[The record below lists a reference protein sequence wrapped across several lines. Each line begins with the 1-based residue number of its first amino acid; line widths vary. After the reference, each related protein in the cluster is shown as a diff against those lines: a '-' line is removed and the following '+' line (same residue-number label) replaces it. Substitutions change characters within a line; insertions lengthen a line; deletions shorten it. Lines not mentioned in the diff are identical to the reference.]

1 MNSATLIVCPN
12 NKFIGESMIAFSI
25 ILYLTLQYAGPEV
38 RWVDSQKNVF
48 RMSSRL
54 VSSVLTGD
62 QHLHNFF
69 QTTSGLMTP
78 PQTPTIVN
86 GAATPNPFAN
96 AFSSAINN
104 PSAGGGGL
112 STSSSG
118 VMVENGLAGEGLAGA
133 YRKRTESGSGDVGG
147 ELVVQ
152 SGGGIDTLSAIS
164 AISAISPAISTPKSS
179 RSSSVSTLVG
189 SGSIRTGPSD
199 AETVRNLKVTVLKSI
214 IISK

>member
-1 MNSATLIVCPN
+1 
-12 NKFIGESMIAFSI
+12 
-25 ILYLTLQYAGPEV
+25 
-38 RWVDSQKNVF
+38 
-48 RMSSRL
+48 MSSRL

-69 QTTSGLMTP
+69 HSTSGLMTP
-78 PQTPTIVN
+78 PQTPTVVN
-86 GAATPNPFAN
+86 GSTTPNPFAS
-96 AFSSAINN
+96 AFSSAITNG
-104 PSAGGGGL
+104 SSGSGGGL

-133 YRKRTESGSGDVGG
+133 YRKRKESGNGDAGG
-147 ELVVQ
+147 ELVV
-152 SGGGIDTLSAIS
+152 GCPPPAGLDTLSAIS

-199 AETVRNLKVTVLKSI
+199 AETVRNLKVRYFTVVAVV
-214 IISK
+214 